1 MQVVIVKMARYK
13 LTWVRL
19 DWHPLLLVGI
29 LLPMTKMMV
38 DPTVDDFNP
47 YS

>member
-19 DWHPLLLVGI
+19 DWHPLLLGI